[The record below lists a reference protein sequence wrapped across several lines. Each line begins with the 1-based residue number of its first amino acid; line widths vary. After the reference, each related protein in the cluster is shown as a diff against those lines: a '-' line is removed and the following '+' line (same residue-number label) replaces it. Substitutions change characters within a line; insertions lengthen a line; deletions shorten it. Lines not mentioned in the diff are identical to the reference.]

1 MAKKRTTAQR
11 RAAAK
16 EAWARRR
23 ANAALAA
30 VPKFH
35 PTTPVNSEAESFTWV
50 QPSSVATPP
59 VTVSVTHE
67 GKDFYLGINNNG
79 SLHRVKVT
87 PDTLKAMALDALRI
101 I

>member
-16 EAWARRR
+16 EAWVRRR
-23 ANAALAA
+23 AAAAMKD
-30 VPKFH
+30 VPKFV
-35 PTTPVNSEAESFTWV
+35 PDKQVFSQQAFV
-50 QPSSVATPP
+50 QPAAPP
-59 VTVSVTHE
+59 VTISVTKE
-67 GKDFYLGINNNG
+67 GADFYVGINNNG

-87 PDTLKAMALDALRI
+87 AETLKSMALDALRI